1 MHNDSIF
8 LLNIAS
14 LLDPR
19 YKNVFDD
26 DSDIL
31 ITLEDFTT
39 HQSNYEDSSVNDPI
53 NQSNSMVSALDI
65 LFPQNDNGKDINQQN
80 ELENI

>member
-1 MHNDSIF
+1 MHSDSIF

-26 DSDIL
+26 ESDI
-31 ITLEDFTT
+31 
-39 HQSNYEDSSVNDPI
+39 
-53 NQSNSMVSALDI
+53 
-65 LFPQNDNGKDINQQN
+65 
-80 ELENI
+80 